1 MFVFLSKFLPNFV
14 YPVGLTFVLLIL
26 ALILRNKK
34 RVRNGLIIFALLLI
48 YLSGN
53 RWVAMSLARSL
64 EWRYFPP
71 AEFPDTRVAVLLS
84 GGTESMQYP
93 RTMVELNSA
102 GDRVLYAANLYK
114 QGKIDTIL
122 LTGGYIP
129 WAGSERLSPAEEM
142 KEILVLMGVPE
153 SAMWIEPDSLNTYE
167 NALFSAEMLRDHDV
181 DTVLLITSAMHMP
194 RSVPLFEAQGI
205 TVIPAP
211 ADYTV
216 TQQGWDS
223 LWSSSFESILTGL
236 VPSSGNIALTTN
248 VMKEYI
254 GMAVYSL
261 QGWMK

>member
-1 MFVFLSKFLPNFV
+1 MFVFLSKFLPNFI
-14 YPVGLTFVLLIL
+14 YPVGLTFLLLVL
-26 ALILRNKK
+26 ALIARNKK
-34 RVRNGLIIFALLLI
+34 KLRNGLIIFALVLV

-53 RWVAMSLARSL
+53 RWVAVSLARSL

-71 AEFPDTRVAVLLS
+71 AEFTDTRVAVLLS

-93 RTMVELNSA
+93 RTMVEVNSA
-102 GDRVLYAANLYK
+102 GDRVLYAAHLYN

-129 WAGSERLSPAEEM
+129 WAGSDRLSPADEM
-142 KEILVLMGVPE
+142 KEILMLMGVPE

-167 NALFSAEMLRDHDV
+167 NALFSAEILRENDI

-216 TQQGWDS
+216 TREGWES
-223 LWSSSFESILTGL
+223 LWNGSFESVLTGL
-236 VPSSGNIALTTN
+236 IPSSGNISLTTN

-261 QGWMK
+261 QGWMD

>member
-14 YPVGLTFVLLIL
+14 YPIGLTFLLLVL
-26 ALILRNKK
+26 ALVVRNKK
-34 RVRNGLIIFALLLI
+34 KLRNGIIIFALVLV

-53 RWVAMSLARSL
+53 RWVAVSLARSL

-71 AEFPDTRVAVLLS
+71 AEFLDTRVAVLLS

-93 RTMVELNSA
+93 RSMVEVNSA
-102 GDRVLYAANLYK
+102 GDRVLYAADLYR
-114 QGKIDTIL
+114 QGEIDIIL

-129 WAGSERLSPAEEM
+129 WAGSERPSPAEDM
-142 KEILVLMGVPE
+142 KEILLLTGVPE

-167 NALFSAEMLRDHDV
+167 NALYSAKILREKDV

-194 RSVPLFEAQGI
+194 RSVQLFEAQGI
-205 TVIPAP
+205 NVIPAP
-211 ADYTV
+211 TDYTV
-216 TQQGWDS
+216 TQEGWES
-223 LWSSSFESILTGL
+223 LWNSSFESVLTGL
-236 VPSSGNIALTTN
+236 IPSSGNIALTTN

-261 QGWMK
+261 QGWMD

>member
-1 MFVFLSKFLPNFV
+1 
-14 YPVGLTFVLLIL
+14 
-26 ALILRNKK
+26 
-34 RVRNGLIIFALLLI
+34 
-48 YLSGN
+48 
-53 RWVAMSLARSL
+53 
-64 EWRYFPP
+64 
-71 AEFPDTRVAVLLS
+71 
-84 GGTESMQYP
+84 
-93 RTMVELNSA
+93 
-102 GDRVLYAANLYK
+102 
-114 QGKIDTIL
+114 
-122 LTGGYIP
+122 
-129 WAGSERLSPAEEM
+129 
-142 KEILVLMGVPE
+142 
-153 SAMWIEPDSLNTYE
+153 MWIEPDSLNTYE
-167 NALFSAEMLRDHDV
+167 NALFSAEILRDHDV

-216 TQQGWDS
+216 TQQGWEA